1 MTEAVHHVGELGE
14 DCRVDR
20 GVIPAGCK
28 EFVDLWLNGPPELF
42 EHQVLVL
49 HFGAELGGLE
59 QAFAI
64 PHQCRNLGRCSRYRG
79 HIVRQPLIEEG
90 QVAGSQDGV
99 LGLLDQ
105 AVVLGVEHMVHGG
118 QANVLVHPAITGNK
132 VGVEQF
138 VVIGQVVA
146 ARANGLRIADSDV
159 GIRLQNPADDDRR
172 GIVGDVVEETMPG
185 AHGIGQT
192 DGSCQVAFDQL
203 SNVISGPGDA
213 VSTVTDA
220 NHHLRHAVRPADE
233 VAVRIGCQQ
242 WHVVHIGV
250 GQVDAQNVTGLG
262 LDHCPGRHAA
272 IFAVAIIGRAEP
284 AIRAEVAVGNQ
295 APRCNRIARRVDDV
309 LAQEHLVRR
318 VRGVGLALVDE
329 RRGGVGLAIIGRA
342 DYAVRA
348 SGMHC
353 A

>member
-14 DCRVDR
+14 DCRIDR
-20 GVIPAGCK
+20 GVIPAGRK
-28 EFVDLWLNGPPELF
+28 ELVDLWLNGTPEFL

-49 HFGAELGGLE
+49 HFSTELGGLE
-59 QAFAI
+59 QAFTV
-64 PHQCRNLGRCSRYRG
+64 PHQRRDPGGCSRYRS
-79 HIVRQPLIEEG
+79 HVVSQPLIEEG
-90 QVAGSQDGV
+90 QVTGGKDSV

-105 AVVLGVEHMVHGG
+105 TVVLGVEHMVHGG
-118 QANVLVHPAITGNK
+118 QADVLVDPAVAGNI

-185 AHGIGQT
+185 AHGTGQT
-192 DGSCQVAFDQL
+192 DGSCPVAFDQL
-203 SNVISGPGDA
+203 RDVISRPGDA

-272 IFAVAIIGRAEP
+272 IFAA
-284 AIRAEVAVGNQ
+284 GNQ
-295 APRCNRIARRVDDV
+295 APRGNRVTCRVEDV
-309 LAQEHLVRR
+309 LTQEHLMRGVRA
-318 VRGVGLALVDE
+318 VGLALVDE
-329 RRGGVGLAIIGRA
+329 RRGGVGLAIISRA

-348 SGMHC
+348 SGTHGT
-353 A
+353 